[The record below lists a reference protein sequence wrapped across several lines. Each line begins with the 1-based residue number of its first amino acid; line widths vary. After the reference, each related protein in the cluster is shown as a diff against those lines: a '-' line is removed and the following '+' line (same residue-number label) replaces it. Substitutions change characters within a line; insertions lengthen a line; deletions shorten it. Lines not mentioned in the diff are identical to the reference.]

1 MKLHQ
6 ISKEADQASLKGI
19 SQKLLDYCEDK
30 LQKACLLFEN
40 SPQEALPKLEI
51 LSMIVRKSPKQNL
64 SMELLERSFMQM
76 EECYLLNP
84 ELTVQ
89 LMKHQIINVP
99 AWDRKFSFFVR
110 ESSGQLHEKASE
122 FLTKFIQIA
131 VLHQRFIKPE
141 TVPNAIKLME
151 EF

>member
-1 MKLHQ
+1 MK
-6 ISKEADQASLKGI
+6 ITF
-19 SQKLLDYCEDK
+19 QKILDYSEDK
-30 LQKACLLFEN
+30 LQKVCLLFEN

-51 LSMIVRKSPKQNL
+51 LSMIVRKCPKLKL
-64 SMELLERSFMQM
+64 SMELLERCFMAM

-99 AWDRKFSFFVR
+99 AWDRKFIYFVK

-131 VLHQRFIKPE
+131 ILQQRFIKPE